1 MESNQVKGQVKEAA
15 GTAHRKFGDAVDSP
29 SHQAKGN
36 AKAIE
41 GKTQKTV
48 GKAQEAAE
56 DAAEDLRR
64 DSPPPR

>member
-1 MESNQVKGQVKEAA
+1 MDSNQGKGRVKDAA
-15 GTAHRKFGDAVDSP
+15 GTAPRKGGDAVDSP
-29 SHQAKGN
+29 SHQAKGL
-36 AKAIE
+36 AKEIE

-56 DAAEDLRR
+56 DAAEDRRR